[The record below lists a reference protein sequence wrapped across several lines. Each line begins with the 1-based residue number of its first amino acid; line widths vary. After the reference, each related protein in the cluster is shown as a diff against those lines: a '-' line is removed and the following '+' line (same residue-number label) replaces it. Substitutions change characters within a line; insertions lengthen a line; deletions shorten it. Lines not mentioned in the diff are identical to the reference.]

1 MSSVSVQDT
10 EAILDKLSFVSEY
23 VGDCDDWVTVKKQV
37 LLNLPPIVRKNFSTR
52 NPKTKEQWLNNFEKD
67 LIIYYKEL
75 TGIDLVLRTLDERRE
90 LFDVL

>member
-1 MSSVSVQDT
+1 MHTVSVQDT
-10 EAILDKLSFVSEY
+10 ELILDKLGFVSEY

-37 LLNLPPIVRKNFSTR
+37 LLNLPPAARKNFSTR
-52 NPKTKEQWLNNFEKD
+52 NSKTKEQWLNDFEKD
-67 LIIYYKEL
+67 LIIYYKEM

>member
-37 LLNLPPIVRKNFSTR
+37 LLNLPPKVRKNFSTR
-52 NPKTKEQWLNNFEKD
+52 DSKTKEQWLNNFEKD